1 MPTPDRTGGLGSLT
15 RDSTAREVLEEAG
28 YSCESCAACVR
39 ELVQRFHREGEFPHE
54 IGLFLSYP
62 PEDVKG
68 FIADRDNYKAQCMW
82 KIYGDEEQAR
92 TLCARFQKCTECY
105 CRLWQKGR
113 RLEQLAVAG

>member
-1 MPTPDRTGGLGSLT
+1 MSEETVVRQAAPTLAGVKTGSLFPY
-15 RDSTAREVLEEAG
+15 R
-28 YSCESCAACVR
+28 CQSCAACVR
-39 ELVQRFHREGEFPHE
+39 QLVERFHREGEFPHE

-82 KIYGDEEQAR
+82 KIYGDEEKAR
-92 TLCARFQKCTECY
+92 TLCAKFQRCTECY